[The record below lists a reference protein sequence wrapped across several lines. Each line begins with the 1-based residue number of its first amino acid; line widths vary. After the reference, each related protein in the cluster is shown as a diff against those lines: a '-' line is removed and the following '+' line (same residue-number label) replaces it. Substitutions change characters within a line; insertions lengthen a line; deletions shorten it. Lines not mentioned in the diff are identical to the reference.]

1 MMARLLAAAACGTAL
16 ALSGCGGS
24 DAPAKSAASGK
35 PPDPNDKRAVAFAC
49 LRDDKQLPV
58 RMVGNRSIQVG
69 DRRGPRVEFFVS
81 SGEAEGR
88 QFDGNAQGAEQ
99 IGAALLYINE
109 GSEDQL
115 KLVEE
120 CLDEQ

>member
-1 MMARLLAAAACGTAL
+1 MMARFLAAAACGAAL
-16 ALSGCGGS
+16 ALGACGGS
-24 DAPAKSAASGK
+24 DSPADSPASGK

-58 RMVGNRSIQVG
+58 RMVGDKSIQVG
-69 DRRGPRVEFFVS
+69 DRGGPRVEFFVS

-99 IGAALLYINE
+99 IGAALLYINR
-109 GSEDQL
+109 GGEDQL

-120 CLDEQ
+120 CLDDQ

>member
-16 ALSGCGGS
+16 ALSACGGS
-24 DAPAKSAASGK
+24 DSPAKSPASGQ
-35 PPDPNDKRAVAFAC
+35 PPDPNDKRAVAVAC

-58 RMVGNRSIQVG
+58 RVAGDKSIQVG
-69 DRRGPRVEFFVS
+69 GRRGPRVEFFVS

-88 QFDGNAQGAEQ
+88 QFDGDAQGAEQ
-99 IGAALLYINE
+99 IGAALLYINR

-120 CLDEQ
+120 CLDDQ